1 MNHLIRRIAINM
13 KNIRNI
19 HNENLD
25 IKYVQNIKMNESK
38 DGNSDKVYILK
49 EIPNYLISDND
60 VIFITDVKENK
71 EKYMEFNTI
80 IKKII

>member
-1 MNHLIRRIAINM
+1 MNHLLRRIAINM

-19 HNENLD
+19 HNEHLD

-38 DGNSDKVYILK
+38 DDYSDKVYILK

-71 EKYMEFNTI
+71 EKYMEFNTYN
-80 IKKII
+80 

>member
-1 MNHLIRRIAINM
+1 MNHLIRRITVNM

-19 HNENLD
+19 HNEHVD

-38 DGNSDKVYILK
+38 DSNSDKVYILK

-71 EKYMEFNTI
+71 EKYMEFNTYNY
-80 IKKII
+80 

>member
-19 HNENLD
+19 HNEHLD

-38 DGNSDKVYILK
+38 DSNSDKVYILK
-49 EIPNYLISDND
+49 EIPNYLISDD

-71 EKYMEFNTI
+71 EKYMEFNTYN
-80 IKKII
+80 

>member
-1 MNHLIRRIAINM
+1 MNHLLRRIAINM

-19 HNENLD
+19 HNEHVD

-38 DGNSDKVYILK
+38 EGNSDKVYILK

-71 EKYMEFNTI
+71 EKYMEFNTYN
-80 IKKII
+80 

>member
-19 HNENLD
+19 HNEHVD

-38 DGNSDKVYILK
+38 EGNSDKVYILK

-60 VIFITDVKENK
+60 VIFITDVKENNENK
-71 EKYMEFNTI
+71 EKYMEFNTYN
-80 IKKII
+80 

>member
-1 MNHLIRRIAINM
+1 MNHFLRRIAINM

-19 HNENLD
+19 HNENMD

-60 VIFITDVKENK
+60 VIFITDEKENK
-71 EKYMEFNTI
+71 EKYMEFNTYN
-80 IKKII
+80 

>member
-19 HNENLD
+19 NNEHVD

-38 DGNSDKVYILK
+38 EGNSDKGYILK

-71 EKYMEFNTI
+71 EKYMEFNTYN
-80 IKKII
+80 

>member
-1 MNHLIRRIAINM
+1 MNHLLRRIAINM

-38 DGNSDKVYILK
+38 DSNSDKVYILK

-60 VIFITDVKENK
+60 VIFITDEKENNENK
-71 EKYMEFNTI
+71 EKYMEFNTYN
-80 IKKII
+80 